1 MDTRIKVMPQFNIRQ
16 KMVVFF
22 VLQLVFF
29 ILLGW
34 SIYKDFVKFNRD
46 VNILIHAIKLSN
58 TCLEIRR
65 YEKNFIMSKV
75 EEDYL
80 TTLYYS
86 KEAMVYLS
94 VIFSDLKTAKPELLD
109 KIEAKL
115 MNYRA
120 TLRQLKDSCG
130 GCSDEEVQSSKRT
143 IESLRSIGKELIA
156 LSEEFVILRQER
168 LGFFIEHFKKQL
180 FFYFT
185 LLVIFAV
192 FTTVMIFKT
201 LLRPLKRIEEAANTI
216 TKRNFTPLPLPNKK
230 DELHSVINAFNK
242 MVTELEEQ
250 QEQLFQAKKLSS
262 IGTLASGTAHQLNNP
277 LNNISTSCQIAL
289 AELKDGD
296 CQFIEELLKN
306 IEQETHRASETVKG
320 LLEFS
325 RAQTFSIQPVFLDEV
340 VERTLRLISSDVPTD
355 ITINKDIPAE
365 LAVKVDVQKLT
376 EALLNLLLNAIQAI
390 STPPGTISIAAAMDR
405 ENQKAVITVKDTGV
419 GIDENDIQK
428 IFDPFYTTK
437 KVGKGTGLGLAVVYG
452 IIKKHDGSIRV
463 ESTLGKGSK
472 FIITLPLA
480 LEKPSSLASVSDQ
493 T

>member
-1 MDTRIKVMPQFNIRQ
+1 
-16 KMVVFF
+16 MVIFF

-29 ILLGW
+29 ISLGW
-34 SIYKDFVKFNRD
+34 SIYKEFVKFNRD

-86 KEAMVYLS
+86 KEAMVYIS
-94 VIFSDLKTAKPELLD
+94 VILSDLDSRKPEPLE

-115 MNYRA
+115 MEYRGV
-120 TLRQLKDSCG
+120 LKNLKESCG
-130 GCSDEEVQSSKRT
+130 GCSEEEVVRVKESIDKLRT
-143 IESLRSIGKELIA
+143 LGKELIA
-156 LSEEFVILRQER
+156 LSEEFVILEQDR
-168 LGFFIEHFKKQL
+168 LGLFVEHFKKQL
-180 FFYFT
+180 FFYLT

-192 FTTVMIFKT
+192 FTTVMIFKS
-201 LLRPLKRIEEAANTI
+201 LLRPLKLIEVAATTI
-216 TKRNFTPLPLPNKK
+216 TKRNFSPLPLPSKK

-242 MVTELEEQ
+242 MVTELEAQ

-289 AELKDGD
+289 AELQEGD
-296 CQFIEELLKN
+296 CRFIEELLKN

-340 VERTLRLISSDVPTD
+340 VERALRLISSDVPSD
-355 ITINKDIPAE
+355 ITIKKDIPAA
-365 LAVKVDVQKLT
+365 LAVKVDVQKMT

-390 STPPGTISIAAAMDR
+390 TTPPGTISITATMDR
-405 ENQKAVITVKDTGV
+405 EYQKAVIAVEDTGI

-437 KVGKGTGLGLAVVYG
+437 NVGKGTGLGLAVVYG
-452 IIKKHDGSIRV
+452 IIKKHEGTIRV
-463 ESTLGKGSK
+463 ESKLGQGAK

-480 LEKPSSLASVSDQ
+480 LEKPNSLAAISDHA
-493 T
+493 

>member
-1 MDTRIKVMPQFNIRQ
+1 
-16 KMVVFF
+16 
-22 VLQLVFF
+22 LQ
-29 ILLGW
+29 
-34 SIYKDFVKFNRD
+34 
-46 VNILIHAIKLSN
+46 
-58 TCLEIRR
+58 
-65 YEKNFIMSKV
+65 
-75 EEDYL
+75 
-80 TTLYYS
+80 
-86 KEAMVYLS
+86 
-94 VIFSDLKTAKPELLD
+94 
-109 KIEAKL
+109 
-115 MNYRA
+115 
-120 TLRQLKDSCG
+120 
-130 GCSDEEVQSSKRT
+130 T

-168 LGFFIEHFKKQL
+168 LGLFIEHFKKQL

-289 AELKDGD
+289 AELQDGD

-340 VERTLRLISSDVPTD
+340 VERTLRLISSDVPSD

-390 STPPGTISIAAAMDR
+390 STPPGTISITAAMDR
-405 ENQKAVITVKDTGV
+405 EYQKAIITVEDTGV

-452 IIKKHDGSIRV
+452 IIKKHDGSIRA
-463 ESTLGKGSK
+463 ESALGKGSK

-480 LEKPSSLASVSDQ
+480 LEKPSSLTSVSD
-493 T
+493 